1 MVRSLVRGDGY
12 VGSAYLLFTTEA
24 MNGSSGVGRGVDPGG
39 LLRNQ
44 GGLKPTLSEGLFER
58 NNQGGNQMRFERI
71 ISRRG
76 LREMKRAAGIKHVK
90 VPGRVLRKALYRAL
104 EKLKR
109 KVVDG

>member
-1 MVRSLVRGDGY
+1 
-12 VGSAYLLFTTEA
+12 
-24 MNGSSGVGRGVDPGG
+24 
-39 LLRNQ
+39 
-44 GGLKPTLSEGLFER
+44 
-58 NNQGGNQMRFERI
+58 MRFERI

-90 VPGRVLRKALYRAL
+90 APGGVLRKALYRAL